1 MSIEEMFAKLLEN
14 QNQMQKSIEHL
25 QENQK
30 QMQQQISENQK
41 ATNKRFDEIQQD
53 IDEIKQD
60 IEEIKEDSTI
70 TREAANHNGEVLEK
84 LLGYLNVP
92 VRYNDFDN

>member
-1 MSIEEMFAKLLEN
+1 MSIEEMLAQLLEG
-14 QNQMQKSIEHL
+14 QKKL

-30 QMQQQISENQK
+30 M
-41 ATNKRFDEIQQD
+41 TNERLDAIQQD
-53 IDEIKQD
+53 IED
-60 IEEIKEDSTI
+60 IKEDSMI

-92 VRYNDFDN
+92 VRYDDFNN